1 MIEQHALPAVDKKEE
16 MMLGA
21 VGGKARWLKES
32 TQIMG

>member
-1 MIEQHALPAVDKKEE
+1 MIEQLALPAVDKKEE

-21 VGGKARWLKES
+21 VGGMARWLKES